1 MCLYE
6 RVSEYS
12 LTAVLTAGNVICKVN
27 ICFGTKE
34 QMTVTCQATCFMRK
48 YEAVDLRSIDLSPKP
63 DIVLNPVV
71 HCARTHGSEG
81 IIKTRQARGT
91 SDWLKQIIVLQQLWA
106 IEDAVY
112 LVRGALGVGLISKCS
127 ISNRVKDSFWY

>member
-1 MCLYE
+1 MKG
-6 RVSEYS
+6 SEYT
-12 LTAVLTAGNVICKVN
+12 LTAVFTASNVICDVN

-48 YEAVDLRSIDLSPKP
+48 YEAVDLRTIDLSPKP

-81 IIKTRQARGT
+81 IIKTKTSRGNIKL
-91 SDWLKQIIVLQQLWA
+91 WLKQLSVLQQMWV
-106 IEDAVY
+106 IEDTVY

-127 ISNRVKDSFWY
+127 ISKRVKYSIWY